1 MSTTILTIRWIT
13 AKETERVAIEERRAV
28 EDALRAALDVPDDLD
43 GTSRHE
49 VEGWEIKIAGRIDRK
64 VDGDA
69 LQELAREAGLE
80 DHLSALFRW
89 RPEIN
94 KVAWDRADASITK
107 ALAGAITAKPG
118 RPSFTI
124 APKKEG

>member
-13 AKETERVAIEERRAV
+13 AKETERMAIEERRAV

-69 LQELAREAGLE
+69 LQEIARDAGLE

-89 RPEIN
+89 KPEIN

-107 ALAGAITAKPG
+107 ALSGAITAKPG
-118 RPSFTI
+118 RPSFSIT
-124 APKKEG
+124 PKKEG